1 MKAKIYSNFVKA
13 NENIFNGDLVKI
25 VNEGNYSTIKT
36 KEGNKKEVMKFD
48 LELANGEVKEYTM
61 NNMTTKNM
69 VKAFSDE
76 TKNWIGKPLRAWI
89 IQQLAFGEM
98 IDVLI
103 LTPKSWKKATEGTT
117 EEIPTIEDGED
128 LPDVVDNDDIPF

>member
-36 KEGNKKEVMKFD
+36 KDGNKKEVMKFD

-61 NNMTTKNM
+61 NNMTTRNM
-69 VKAFSDE
+69 VKAFGDE
-76 TKNWIGKPLRAWI
+76 TKNWIDKPLKTWI